1 MPYTIQYDPPGQGDE
16 QPFAPPQSDRRPAAE
31 RKTRRFEM
39 PSIVQTAGTIAVA
52 GALFFGAEAL
62 MPVDLKPSSLVGT
75 YDARLQA
82 QVEAATNQEKAKY
95 EAWAKRVELVNAQ
108 NTDRYRAATQGVL
121 QHYTATYDRAKVFAD
136 ATARIQAMYVQAR
149 IAQRQ
154 VQQSGD
160 QSIISLTRMFGRL
173 FNVLEPGSGDA
184 ALGYA
189 EGLSRE
195 LQAELNDAAQNGQ
208 TISVEGWNTDLPDP
222 AQVQAQLD
230 ALKPEP
236 LPPLPELSPVTAGSV
251 ER

>member
-1 MPYTIQYDPPGQGDE
+1 MVYTIQYDPPEGGDGG
-16 QPFAPPQSDRRPAAE
+16 PFMPPLAPRPVPL
-31 RKTRRFEM
+31 KRRFEM
-39 PSIVQTAGTIAVA
+39 PSLLRTASTIAIV
-52 GALFFGAEAL
+52 GALFFGAEAFL
-62 MPVDLKPSSLVGT
+62 PIEAKPSSLVGT

-82 QVEAATNQEKAKY
+82 QVEAATNQQKARY
-95 EAWAKRVELVNAQ
+95 EGWAKQVELVKAQ
-108 NTDRYRAATQGVL
+108 NTDKYRAATQGVL
-121 QHYTATYDRAKVFAD
+121 QHYTAGYERAKVFAE
-136 ATARIQAMYVQAR
+136 ATARIQTLYVQAR

-184 ALGYA
+184 ALSYA

-195 LQAELNDAAQNGQ
+195 LQSELDAAAQNGQ

-222 AQVQAQLD
+222 AEVQAQLE

>member
-1 MPYTIQYDPPGQGDE
+1 MVYTIQYDPPEGETGG
-16 QPFAPPQSDRRPAAE
+16 PFAPPLAHRPAPP
-31 RKTRRFEM
+31 KRRFEM
-39 PSIVQTAGTIAVA
+39 PSLLRTASTIAIV
-52 GALFFGAEAL
+52 GALFFGAEAFL
-62 MPVDLKPSSLVGT
+62 PVAAKPSSLVGT

-95 EAWAKRVELVNAQ
+95 EGWAKQVELVNAQ
-108 NTDRYRAATQGVL
+108 NTEKYRAATQGVL

-136 ATARIQAMYVQAR
+136 ATARIQSMYVQAR

-173 FNVLEPGSGDA
+173 FNVVEAGAGDA
-184 ALGYA
+184 ALNYA

-195 LQAELNDAAQNGQ
+195 LQAELNYAAQNGQ

-222 AQVQAQLD
+222 AEVQRQLD

-236 LPPLPELSPVTAGSV
+236 LPPLPELSPVTAESV

>member
-1 MPYTIQYDPPGQGDE
+1 MVYTIQYDPPEGETGGSFM
-16 QPFAPPQSDRRPAAE
+16 PPLAPRPVL
-31 RKTRRFEM
+31 KRRFEM
-39 PSIVQTAGTIAVA
+39 PSLLRTASTIAIV
-52 GALFFGAEAL
+52 GALFFGAEAFL
-62 MPVDLKPSSLVGT
+62 PVAAKPSSLVGT

-95 EAWAKRVELVNAQ
+95 EGWAKQVELVNAQ
-108 NTDRYRAATQGVL
+108 NTEKYRAATQGVL

-136 ATARIQAMYVQAR
+136 ATARIQSMYVQAR

-173 FNVLEPGSGDA
+173 FNVVEAGAGDA
-184 ALGYA
+184 ALNYA

-195 LQAELNDAAQNGQ
+195 LQAELNYAAQNGQ

-222 AQVQAQLD
+222 AEVQRQLD

-236 LPPLPELSPVTAGSV
+236 LPPLPELSPVTAESV